1 VAYVLPIL
9 VRIKA
14 VFLDVLL
21 GIATPLLISLVLLT
35 PIILPRGIPFY
46 GDETYY
52 YINFESF
59 YFNPLNWLFQWTPAR
74 GPAPL
79 LTFFS
84 YSIPLASLVALFG
97 QELAVKAFILVVAS
111 LPGILTYFALKI
123 LVEEWSLFSD
133 EKRARLFALTGSL
146 FVLLSFTNSG
156 LGGAGT
162 APAWALIMLPISFAL
177 LIRYLRSGSTKHLLL
192 LGLCSLFAIANPFWI
207 YLMIIMGLIY
217 LIVEIMFSHEPRLI
231 LLKRSMTAILVF
243 LALNA
248 FWLVPTIAG
257 YLKGGGGVFQVYTTE
272 QLISF
277 GGLLFLSHWKLLDVL
292 MVGEH
297 QYYFFWLHPQNY
309 GPLNVVIPILAGISL
324 LAFRRNRH
332 VLFMGLV
339 LVVGVFLTKGVHEP
353 AGYLYYLIAKS
364 LPYGA
369 GALLRNPTKF
379 VPLVSFSYAFLIG
392 LTIAKLYE
400 RAKSLKVS
408 KAWHSRAAS
417 YGLALGLILLVLAP
431 VTYGTILDLQGYTWP
446 RYKPT
451 YIPKV
456 YDELNSWLSNQLGD
470 FKVMWIP
477 SGGAYVWKP
486 YIITAFPDLYSSRPA
501 VSFRQVY
508 PQPLG
513 STDEVGKLLKAL
525 GVKYVVYHGDSLDYP
540 NQEIL
545 QQLLRQRNLKVV
557 YELNYTYAPEDN
569 SKSPLPVGQPDLQF
583 SQSPFKLLAPESLP
597 RGGEAEVVIQYT
609 IPRSVVE
616 EGFKGRFWAG
626 FGIGLSG
633 FSARSA
639 SLDRRVF
646 WAGVHEQRMINET
659 CGYAVFKVK
668 VPYTYPGTA
677 IDIYAN
683 FYDGSFRPL
692 TPSYF
697 VARLPVSPR
706 EVRIP
711 FVVFEN
717 EEYSGPVYPSN
728 LALAYGLNLADLMNV
743 DGFDFA
749 SWSLVS
755 VGEAPPPRDLLNL
768 SRAFVYS
775 NSTLPEWLEE
785 WLASSNIPVCYVV
798 PLCELKLPM
807 ERPVSGP
814 YEPSY
819 YVYDERPLTLIGEP
833 VLSRGR
839 GTVLNFSYY
848 LPKPVLDE
856 GYRGRFWAGFGIR
869 LWGYPHGVAPPP
881 DSEPRYRVFEAFISD
896 FKLLDDC
903 RGYVA
908 FNVTVP
914 ESFEGTAIDIYA
926 NFYDGSF
933 RPISP
938 AYFVGTFKVR
948 GTTLVRDG
956 PPKLHVVRDAFLL
969 NVYVPRSGEY
979 VLALKAVGSLNVNGM
994 QLKRDG
1000 GWAYISFPELKRGRC
1015 VIAISTD
1022 DEAYVQGLALLSIDR
1037 GSISPHQ
1044 VLKAEVPARLLS
1056 SRQVS
1061 PVEWEVV
1068 VNASSPL
1075 VLVFTEPY
1083 DRLWRAYVNGKE
1095 VEPVALYGMVN
1106 GFPISETGIL
1116 RIRIYYTLQTYFN
1129 AGLLT
1134 SGLSFAVLACLCIYQ
1149 SVSRKRSSQEPMRA

>member
-1 VAYVLPIL
+1 M
-9 VRIKA
+9 
-14 VFLDVLL
+14 
-21 GIATPLLISLVLLT
+21 G
-35 PIILPRGIPFY
+35 
-46 GDETYY
+46 
-52 YINFESF
+52 
-59 YFNPLNWLFQWTPAR
+59 LF
-74 GPAPL
+74 
-79 LTFFS
+79 
-84 YSIPLASLVALFG
+84 
-97 QELAVKAFILVVAS
+97 
-111 LPGILTYFALKI
+111 
-123 LVEEWSLFSD
+123 
-133 EKRARLFALTGSL
+133 
-146 FVLLSFTNSG
+146 
-156 LGGAGT
+156 
-162 APAWALIMLPISFAL
+162 
-177 LIRYLRSGSTKHLLL
+177 
-192 LGLCSLFAIANPFWI
+192 
-207 YLMIIMGLIY
+207 YLMIE
-217 LIVEIMFSHEPRLI
+217 VAFPRQSKST
-231 LLKRSMTAILVF
+231 LLKRSIIA
-243 LALNA
+243 ALTLLTFDA
-248 FWLVPTIAG
+248 FWLVPTVAG
-257 YLKGGGGVFQVYTTE
+257 YLRGGGGVFQVYTTE

-309 GPLNVVIPILAGISL
+309 GPLNAVIPILAGISL
-324 LAFRRNRH
+324 LVFRRNRY

-339 LVVGVFLTKGVHEP
+339 LVVGIFLTKGVHEP

-369 GALLRNPTKF
+369 GAILRNPTKF

-400 RAKSLKVS
+400 KAKSLKVP
-408 KAWHSRAAS
+408 KAWCSRTAS
-417 YGLALGLILLVLAP
+417 YGLALELMLLVLTP
-431 VTYGTILDLQGYTWP
+431 ITYGTILDLQGYTWP

-451 YIPKV
+451 YIPGV
-456 YDELNSWLSNQLGD
+456 YDELNSWLSDQLGD

-477 SGGAYVWKP
+477 SGGASIWKP

-540 NQEIL
+540 NREIL
-545 QQLLRQRNLKVV
+545 QQLLRQRDLKVV
-557 YELNYTYAPEDN
+557 YKLNYTYAPEDN
-569 SKSPLPVGQPDLQF
+569 SKSPLPVGQPNLQL
-583 SQSPFKLLAPESLP
+583 SQSPLKLLAPESLP
-597 RGGEAEVVIQYT
+597 RGGEAEVVIQYAM
-609 IPRSVVE
+609 PQSVVE
-616 EGFKGRFWAG
+616 KGFKGRFRAG

-633 FSARSA
+633 FPAGSA

-659 CGYAVFKVK
+659 RGYAVFKVR
-668 VPYTYPGTA
+668 VPFMYLGTA

-683 FYDGSFRPL
+683 FYDGGFRPL

-697 VARLPVSPR
+697 VARLLVSPR

-717 EEYSGPVYPSN
+717 EGYSGPVYPSN

-743 DGFDFA
+743 DEFDFA

-755 VGEAPPPRDLLNL
+755 VGVALPPRALFDL

-775 NSTLPEWLEE
+775 NSSLPDWLEE
-785 WLASSNIPVCYVV
+785 WLASSNIPVCYIM
-798 PLCELKLPM
+798 PLCELELPT
-807 ERPVSGP
+807 EEPVSGP
-814 YEPSY
+814 YEPSH
-819 YVYDERPLTLIGEP
+819 YVYDERPLALMGEP
-833 VLSRGR
+833 VLTRGR
-839 GTVLNFSYY
+839 DTVLNFSYY

-856 GYRGRFWAGFGIR
+856 GYRGRLWAGFRIR

-896 FKLLDDC
+896 FKLLDDR

-908 FNVTVP
+908 FNVTIP
-914 ESFEGTAIDIYA
+914 EGFEGTAVDIYA
-926 NFYDGSF
+926 NFYDGGF

-948 GTTLVRDG
+948 GATLVRDG
-956 PPKLHVVRDAFLL
+956 PPELHVVRDAYLL
-969 NVYVPRSGEY
+969 DVYVPRSGEY
-979 VLALKAVGSLNVNGM
+979 ALALKAVGSLSVNGTR
-994 QLKRDG
+994 LKCDG

-1044 VLKAEVPARLLS
+1044 VFKAEVPASLLS

-1068 VNASSPL
+1068 VNASSPFA
-1075 VLVFTEPY
+1075 LVFTEPY

-1116 RIRIYYTLQTYFN
+1116 HIRIYYTLQTYFN
-1129 AGLLT
+1129 VGLLT
-1134 SGLSFAVLACLCIYQ
+1134 SGLSFAVLVSLCIYQ
-1149 SVSRKRSSQEPMRA
+1149 SASRKRSSREPMRA

>member
-1 VAYVLPIL
+1 MIKTHRNKVLSGIVFGITMPI
-9 VRIKA
+9 IIT
-14 VFLDVLL
+14 FTLL
-21 GIATPLLISLVLLT
+21 SPLLLQQ
-35 PIILPRGIPFY
+35 GIPFY
-46 GDETYY
+46 GDETWYLPTSSCY
-52 YINFESF
+52 WYTKSVLYSWIEGQGTIVHTEIPRIIVISF
-59 YFNPLNWLFQWTPAR
+59 LT
-74 GPAPL
+74 L
-79 LTFFS
+79 LLGLET
-84 YSIPLASLVALFG
+84 
-97 QELAVKAFILVVAS
+97 AVKAYILLVPS
-111 LPGILTYFALKI
+111 LVGILTYFALRI
-123 LVEEWSLFSD
+123 LSKEWSLFRNEISNT
-133 EKRARLFALTGSL
+133 LFSLSGAL
-146 FVLLSFTNSG
+146 FMLLPFTNIG
-156 LGGAGT
+156 LIGAAT
-162 APAWALIMLPISFAL
+162 APAWSYVMLPLSFAL
-177 LIRYLRSGSTKHLLL
+177 FVRYLKYGSFKDLALL
-192 LGLCSLFAIANPFWI
+192 CASSIFAIANPFWI
-207 YLMIIMGLIY
+207 YLIAIMGLLY
-217 LIVEIMFSHEPRLI
+217 LMIEVSFSRQGKSTM
-231 LLKRSMTAILVF
+231 LKRSIMVAPILLTF
-243 LALNA
+243 DT
-248 FWLVPTIAG
+248 FWLTPTLAG
-257 YLKGGGGVFQVYTTE
+257 YLRGGGGLFQVYTTE

-309 GPLNVVIPILAGISL
+309 GPLNAVIPILAGISL
-324 LAFRRNRH
+324 LVFRRNRH

-339 LVVGVFLTKGVHEP
+339 FVIGVFLTKGVHEP
-353 AGYLYYLIAKS
+353 AGYLYYSIAKN

-369 GALLRNPTKF
+369 GAILRNPTKF

-392 LTIAKLYE
+392 LIIAKLYE
-400 RAKSLKVS
+400 NVKSLKAS
-408 KAWHSRAAS
+408 KAWRLRATS
-417 YGLALGLILLVLAP
+417 YGLALGLILLVLTP
-431 VTYGTILDLQGYTWP
+431 VTYGTLLDLQGYTWP
-446 RYKPT
+446 RYEPT
-451 YIPKV
+451 YIPSI
-456 YDELNSWLSNQLGD
+456 YDELNTWLSKQPEN

-477 SGGAYVWKP
+477 RGGAYVWKP
-486 YIITAFPDLYSSRPA
+486 YIITAFPDLYSTKPA
-501 VSFRQVY
+501 VAFTKIY
-508 PQPLG
+508 PEPLM
-513 STDEVGKLLKAL
+513 STEEAGKLLKVL
-525 GVKYVVYHGDSLDYP
+525 GVKYVVYHGDSLNYP
-540 NQEIL
+540 NEDIL
-545 QQLLRQRNLKVV
+545 RHLARQKDLKLLH
-557 YELNYTYAPEDN
+557 YYNYTYAVRDN
-569 SKSPLPVGQPDLQF
+569 FNAPLPSDVSPSKPVFQLVSPLELQRGKRVNLTLYYEIPPELAREGYKGKF
-583 SQSPFKLLAPESLP
+583 WCGFNIAINAYPAGSRQDPSQ
-597 RGGEAEVVIQYT
+597 
-609 IPRSVVE
+609 
-616 EGFKGRFWAG
+616 
-626 FGIGLSG
+626 
-633 FSARSA
+633 
-639 SLDRRVF
+639 RVF
-646 WAGVHEQRMINET
+646 INDDYITHLVNQSMINET
-659 CGYAVFKVK
+659 CGYATYWVE

-743 DGFDFA
+743 NGFDFA

-755 VGEAPPPRDLLNL
+755 VGEASSPRDLLNL

-775 NSTLPEWLEE
+775 NSTLPEWLEG
-785 WLASSNIPVCYVV
+785 WLASSNIPVCYVM
-798 PLCELKLPM
+798 PLCGLKLPM

-969 NVYVPRSGEY
+969 NVYVPRSGGY
-979 VLALKAVGSLNVNGM
+979 VLALKAVGSLNVNGT
-994 QLKRDG
+994 QLKCDG

-1022 DEAYVQGLALLSIDR
+1022 DEAYVQGLALLSTGR
-1037 GSISPHQ
+1037 GGGDPHQ
-1044 VLKAEVPARLLS
+1044 VLKAEVPAWLLS

-1068 VNASSPL
+1068 VNASSPF

-1083 DRLWRAYVNGKE
+1083 DRLWRAYVNSKE

-1134 SGLSFAVLACLCIYQ
+1134 SGLSFAILACLCIYQ
-1149 SVSRKRSSQEPMRA
+1149 SASRKRSSQEPMRA